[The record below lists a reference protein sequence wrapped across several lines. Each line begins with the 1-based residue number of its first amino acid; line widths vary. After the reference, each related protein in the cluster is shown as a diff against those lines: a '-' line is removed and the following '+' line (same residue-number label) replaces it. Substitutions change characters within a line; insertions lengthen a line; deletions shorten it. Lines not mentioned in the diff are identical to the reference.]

1 MNLAADNYFA
11 VVPEWIIVADIS
23 DRAFRLWAVLY
34 RQSDKATGYARIS
47 RPKLALRL
55 RTSVKSIDRALREL
69 EVAGAV
75 TVRSRWSNG
84 DKVNPSYSFV
94 RDAVHSVPAPNGYIL
109 RTARPNGGV
118 TDAATPLIDVDPD
131 PESATPVG
139 GSVTGVPTSETPVT
153 PSVATPVTPGVGTP
167 VTHVLREV
175 VPVVKD
181 LSSATPPRNESVE
194 PPRADVEAL
203 CERLVDR
210 MIDNGSK
217 PPRITD
223 AWRRE
228 ARLLLDRDGRDLDK
242 ALRLIDWCQQDSF
255 WRANIHSM
263 ATFRR
268 QYDALRLKANRSI
281 GAPSAGRGVGRAWQ
295 E

>member
-1 MNLAADNYFA
+1 MRLAADNYFA
-11 VVPEWIIVADIS
+11 VVPEWIIDADIS
-23 DRAFRLWAVLY
+23 DRALRLWCVL
-34 RQSDKATGYARIS
+34 RRRSDKATGWAQES
-47 RPKLALRL
+47 RAKLAARL

-69 EVAGAV
+69 EDAGAV
-75 TVRSRWSNG
+75 TIHPRWSNAAG
-84 DKVNPSYSFV
+84 TSFSFT
-94 RDAVHSVPAPNGYIL
+94 RDAEHSVRAPSGYVL
-109 RTARPNGGV
+109 KTAPPVSGSD
-118 TDAATPLIDVDPD
+118 TSDATPSPT
-131 PESATPVG
+131 PELPPEV
-139 GSVTGVPTSETPVT
+139 ETPVSGSDT
-153 PSVATPVTPGVGTP
+153 DDATPGSPVARRVAPP

-175 VPVVKD
+175 PIEKD
-181 LSSATPPRNESVE
+181 LSSATPPRSSESSE
-194 PPRADVEAL
+194 PPRADVDAL

-217 PPRITD
+217 PPTITT

-228 ARLLLDRDGRDLDK
+228 ARLLLDKDGRDLDK